1 MPLFNLITQFRK
13 IISLLRFQPLFNW
26 IQSLWKTNRT
36 TPMPQNV
43 SPINPDYQYNYTF
56 IEPVA
61 MAETLP
67 KGENFSF
74 PWLKLVG
81 AEIIKLVINTLKA
94 NRSDAEAFDD
104 TRKLLTQM
112 VVKTAQEEAGN
123 SLPKP
128 IQTALVGILQG
139 GQVQRDTS
147 DIAPRSAATDAPSP
161 ELTTSSLDPHP
172 VQILLPP
179 RALAMESTPR
189 SAMIGQESSPGP
201 VKSSLNS
208 PGVDIAFTPQAE
220 ELASTESGVQVAL
233 EVESAIDDLVQ
244 DMTLEA
250 ESLEAPESAS
260 IRGLNLP
267 TTMIIPNLMDKME
280 GVMKTLL
287 KSLGEP
293 FLKSLAQN
301 ILEKMKEQAPAGVA
315 QSLDDY
321 RKLFSIIPLPEIAD
335 TFTTD
340 EMFAFLRVAGPNPVM
355 LKRFRAFESHFP
367 VTNSQYQAVMG
378 TTDSLQEALNQGRLY
393 WVDYKALDGAVNGT
407 FAGELIVQ
415 KYAYAPMALFAVPPQ
430 QVSDRKLRPIAIQ
443 TGQDPTQ
450 HPIITPATGDVAWLM
465 AKTLVQVADANVHE
479 AVVHLA
485 QTHLVVEPFVLATHR
500 QLPTSHPLFILLTPH
515 FQGTLAINNAA
526 QQLLVAPKGGVN
538 QLLAPTIDNARVLAV
553 QGVQA
558 FDFNASMLRKRLAD
572 RGVDDTNA
580 LPIYPY
586 RDDALLVW
594 DAIQAWVKD
603 YLGVYYSSDAAVQQD
618 LPLQVWAQELIA
630 LDGGRLNGFGETP
643 EGQIQTLAYL
653 VDVITLVI
661 FTASAQHAAVNFPQ
675 LSVMSYA
682 PAMPTAGYQPPRS
695 IGPGS
700 TEQDFL
706 ALLPP
711 LEQAQ
716 LGLNL
721 LHLLGSI
728 YFTQLGQYE
737 RGHFAD
743 PRVAPLLKTFQTQLT
758 TIETTIS
765 QRNLNRPQYDTLK
778 PSKIPQSINI

>member
-1 MPLFNLITQFRK
+1 MPENTN
-13 IISLLRFQPLFNW
+13 PLNA
-26 IQSLWKTNRT
+26 N
-36 TPMPQNV
+36 
-43 SPINPDYQYNYTF
+43 YQYNYTY

-61 MAETLP
+61 MAEILP

-94 NRSDAEAFDD
+94 NRSEAETVND

-123 SLPKP
+123 ALPKP
-128 IQTALVGILQG
+128 LQTALVGILQG
-139 GQVQRDTS
+139 GQVQRDSTGA
-147 DIAPRSAATDAPSP
+147 APRSASVEAPSP
-161 ELTTSSLDPHP
+161 SLTSSSLDERP
-172 VQILLPP
+172 VQIILPAP
-179 RALAMESTPR
+179 AISSESALPSPVITSESTPR
-189 SAMIGQESSPGP
+189 SAVIVADPSP
-201 VKSSLNS
+201 SLEKPAPNS
-208 PGVDIAFTPQAE
+208 PPVDIALTPQGE
-220 ELASTESGVQVAL
+220 GLTSTESAVRAAQ
-233 EVESAIDDLVQ
+233 EVESALDDLVQ
-244 DMTLEA
+244 DMTLVA
-250 ESLEAPESAS
+250 DTDAPESAS
-260 IRGLNLP
+260 ARGFGLP
-267 TTMIIPNLMDKME
+267 TAMIIPNLMDKME
-280 GVMKTLL
+280 GVMTTLL
-287 KSLGEP
+287 KSLGEQ

-315 QSLDDY
+315 NSLDDY
-321 RKLFSIIPLPEIAD
+321 RNLFRTIPLPEIAD

-340 EMFAFLRVAGPNPVM
+340 EVFAYLRVTGPNPVM
-355 LKRFRAFESHFP
+355 LKRLTALEPKFP
-367 VTNSQYQAVMG
+367 VTNQQYQAVMG
-378 TTDSLQEALNQGRLY
+378 TTDSLSKALSQGRIY
-393 WVDYKALDGAVNGT
+393 WVDYAALDGAVNGT
-407 FAGELIVQ
+407 FAGDLIVQ

-430 QVSDRKLRPIAIQ
+430 QDSDRKLRPIAIQ

-450 HPIITPATGDVAWLM
+450 HPIITPGTGDVAWLM
-465 AKTLVQVADANVHE
+465 AKTLVQAADANVHE

-485 QTHLVVEPFVLATHR
+485 QTHLVVEPFVMATHR
-500 QLPTSHPLFILLTPH
+500 QLPPTHPLFILLTPH

-553 QGVQA
+553 KGVQA
-558 FDFNASMLRKRLAD
+558 FDFNASMLRQRLAA
-572 RGVDDTNA
+572 RGVDDVDA
-580 LPIYPY
+580 LPVYPY

-594 DAIQAWVKD
+594 DAIHAWVKD
-603 YLGVYYSSDAAVQQD
+603 YLGLYYGSDTAVQQD
-618 LPLQVWAQELIA
+618 LPLQAWGQELIA
-630 LDGGRLNGFGETP
+630 LDGGRLRGFGETSA
-643 EGQIQTLAYL
+643 GHIQTLSYL
-653 VDVITLVI
+653 IDVATLVI
-661 FTASAQHAAVNFPQ
+661 FTGSAQHAAVNFPQ

-682 PAMPTAGYQPPRS
+682 PAMPTAGYQPTS
-695 IGPGS
+695 AITSQS

-721 LHLLGSI
+721 LHLLGSV

-737 RGHFAD
+737 RNHFTD
-743 PRVAPLLKTFQTQLT
+743 PRVAPLLKAFQTQLT
-758 TIETTIS
+758 MIESTIN